1 MPKLPPIGADVSDFV
16 SGGSLPPIGGEVD
29 ADPINQP
36 TPHERAVP
44 RADVRLD
51 DTPGMFGSAGRRELL
66 RTGTEAAIGLA
77 RSPLDAVK
85 GLFGMVA
92 HPIDTATNLASSVAH
107 PLDTIEA
114 LGDDP
119 RAAGSLL
126 GQVLMGRVAGPKVG
140 AVARASAPALAEG
153 AASVGRGVGA
163 VGRGLEVAGAS
174 EPVQKA
180 AQLGGLHSILNLDP
194 RGVALAAAPTALK
207 YGGKAVQAGG
217 RLLERAPSAMD
228 SLMGNESLDAVA
240 AGRQNAWR
248 RGTGA
253 RQSSEVPYR
262 YADEAAPVAEDL
274 AATPEPMSPWS
285 PGEGAWNAAEDVAP
299 PAAAVAEDLAP
310 SAAPNWIR
318 PKPLPMAEADL
329 QRLLGGRSTTPDP
342 IRDAARA
349 AGDRRLASMAALEDG
364 PAAVGGVAED
374 LADELPGLSRDQFH
388 DRFLRQMM
396 ESLDRR

>member
-1 MPKLPPIGADVSDFV
+1 MPKLPPIGADVTDFV

-36 TPHERAVP
+36 TPRQLPA

-66 RTGTEAAIGLA
+66 RTGKEAAIGLA

-92 HPIDTATNLASSVAH
+92 HPIDAVTNLASSVAH

-126 GQVLMGRVAGPKVG
+126 GQVLMGRMAGPKVG
-140 AVARASAPALAEG
+140 AVARSSAPALAEG
-153 AASVGRGVGA
+153 AATVGRGVGA
-163 VGRGLEVAGAS
+163 VGRGMEAVGAS
-174 EPVQKA
+174 APAKHLASWGGVEA
-180 AQLGGLHSILNLDP
+180 AMAMDPKGL
-194 RGVALAAAPTALK
+194 ALAAAPTALK
-207 YGGKAVQAGG
+207 YGGKGVQAAG

-228 SLMGNESLDAVA
+228 SLMAPEAGLDAA
-240 AGRQNAWR
+240 AAARRPVLDRAMGIGRETPPPMTPWA
-248 RGTGA
+248 
-253 RQSSEVPYR
+253 P
-262 YADEAAPVAEDL
+262 DEAF
-274 AATPEPMSPWS
+274 AAD
-285 PGEGAWNAAEDVAP
+285 AWPAADVAP
-299 PAAAVAEDLAP
+299 AATVADDV
-310 SAAPNWIR
+310 APNWIR
-318 PKPLPMAEADL
+318 PKPLPMAEADF
-329 QRLLGGRSTTPDP
+329 QRRLGGRSTTPDP

-364 PAAVGGVAED
+364 PAVG
-374 LADELPGLSRDQFH
+374 LADDAAELPGLSRDQFH
-388 DRFLRQMM
+388 GRFLRQMM
-396 ESLDRR
+396 ESLERR